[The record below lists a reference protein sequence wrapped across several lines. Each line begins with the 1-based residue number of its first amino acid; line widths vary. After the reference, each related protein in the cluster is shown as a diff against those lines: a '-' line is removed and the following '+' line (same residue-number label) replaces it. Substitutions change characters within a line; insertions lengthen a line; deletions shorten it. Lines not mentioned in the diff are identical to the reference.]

1 MVFPVVMHRCESWT
15 IDKDEHQRIDA
26 FELRCWRRL
35 LTVPWT
41 ARRLSEQQG
50 DWLNSQSILKE
61 INPEYSLEGLALKLK
76 FQYFGHLVR
85 RVGKDLRQE
94 EKGAT
99 EDEMDGWYHQL
110 NGHEFEQ
117 TPGDSER
124 QGSLACC
131 SPWGHKE
138 SDATD
143 RLNSNNNTNDDNHR
157 TPWEHKMVM
166 ADSIKC
172 QLPMEESLLSF
183 ESSSSGWFCL

>member
-1 MVFPVVMHRCESWT
+1 MVFPVVMHRWESWT
-15 IDKDEHQRIDA
+15 IDNDEHQRTDA

-35 LTVPWT
+35 LRVPWT
-41 ARRLSEQQG
+41 ARRF
-50 DWLNSQSILKE
+50 
-61 INPEYSLEGLALKLK
+61 PEYSLEGLALKLK

-94 EKGAT
+94 EKRAT

-138 SDATD
+138 SDTTD
-143 RLNSNNNTNDDNHR
+143 QLNSNNNTNDDNHR

-172 QLPMEESLLSF
+172 QLPMEEYLLSF
-183 ESSSSGWFCL
+183 ESSSSGWFSL

>member
-1 MVFPVVMHRCESWT
+1 MHRCESWT

-76 FQYFGHLVR
+76 LQYLGHHLKNWLIGKDPDA
-85 RVGKDLRQE
+85 GKDLRQE

-124 QGSLACC
+124 QGSLACY
-131 SPWGHKE
+131 SPWGCKE
-138 SDATD
+138 LGTTEQ
-143 RLNSNNNTNDDNHR
+143 LNNRNITK
-157 TPWEHKMVM
+157 TEK
-166 ADSIKC
+166 KT
-172 QLPMEESLLSF
+172 
-183 ESSSSGWFCL
+183 